1 VIDETRYTGVVK
13 FYGDKGAWGFIT
25 PNDGSK
31 EMFVHVTA
39 VGAAGL
45 RGLESGQAV
54 EYSVEL
60 DERRKRPCAVNL
72 RLI

>member
-1 VIDETRYTGVVK
+1 MTDTERHQGVVK

-31 EMFVHVTA
+31 EMFIHASA

-45 RGLESGQAV
+45 RGLEAGQAV
-54 EYSVEL
+54 EYSIAI
-60 DERRKRPCAVNL
+60 DERSKRPCAANL